1 MSTIGVVHTTK
12 FKYDKPV
19 IASYNEIRM
28 LPVND
33 ARQQV
38 RRASL
43 EIDPSTSVDEY
54 IDYWGTSVTAFEAL
68 NPHDSLMIR
77 ADSVVDVFPNKHPD
91 VSADWEKLGSDK
103 ILDNYAAFLSPTPT
117 TQVPDEVAA
126 LAREAAGD
134 LRPFDACV
142 AALEQLRD
150 QLSYVPGVTNV
161 HTPATAA
168 WEVREG
174 VCQDMAHLGI
184 GALQTLGVPARYVSG
199 YLYPLVDS
207 AVGETVRGE
216 SHAWL
221 EFWVGSWVPYDPT
234 NRCFAG
240 SNHVVVARGREYG
253 DVPPLKGVFAGAAA
267 SELQVTVEVT
277 RLN

>member
-33 ARQQV
+33 ARQHV

-43 EIDPSTSVDEY
+43 DITPSTSVDEY
-54 IDYWGTSVTAFEAL
+54 VDYWGTSVTAFEAL
-68 NPHDSLMIR
+68 NPHDSLTIK
-77 ADSVVDVFPNKHPD
+77 ADSVVDVFPAKEPHAT
-91 VSADWEKLGSDK
+91 ADWAKLASDK
-103 ILDNYAAFLSPTPT
+103 VLDNYAAFLSPTPT
-117 TQVPDEVAA
+117 TQVPQEVAD
-126 LAREAAGD
+126 LAKEAAGD
-134 LRPFDACV
+134 LPPLEACV
-142 AALEQLRD
+142 AVLERLRD

-161 HTPATAA
+161 HTPATSA
-168 WEVREG
+168 WDVREG

-184 GALQTLGVPARYVSG
+184 GALQSIGVPARYVSG
-199 YLYPLVDS
+199 YLYPLEES
-207 AVGETVRGE
+207 AVGETVSGE

-221 EFWVGSWVPYDPT
+221 EFWVGNWVPYDPT

-240 SNHVVVARGREYG
+240 PRHVVVARGREYG

-277 RLN
+277 RLA